1 MSMNTCSLLRQQ
13 IRIVLCLALLALPS
27 ICNAAELKP
36 EDVIARHLDSIGNA
50 EARKRVKSRVVQGT
64 AQYKILVGGAGT
76 LDGKAV
82 MVSEGDK
89 MRLLLKFENNDYKG
103 EQFVSDGNRLE
114 VAATTAQRN
123 RSPLGDYI
131 YTQNTAVHEGLF
143 GGVLSTA
150 WPLLDLDERKPK
162 LSYEGLKTVD
172 GHQAYMLRYKPKKG
186 SDQSIELYFDQE
198 TYRHVLTVY
207 TLTIH
212 PHLGEGTA
220 YQSAGGSNVPVQ
232 MTQTS
237 SLDQLKGST
246 PDNPE
251 PGSSANQS
259 PEQAQARQQDTR
271 YRIEERFSDLK
282 TADGL
287 TMPTHYDIHFSREL
301 QNGAT
306 SVYEWDVKIGDINE
320 NVSLDPKNFQPK

>member
-1 MSMNTCSLLRQQ
+1 MHIDSCSILRQRT
-13 IRIVLCLALLALPS
+13 RIALSLALLALPLL
-27 ICNAAELKP
+27 CNAAELKP
-36 EDVIARHLDSIGNA
+36 EDVVAKHLDSIGNA
-50 EARKRVKSRVVQGT
+50 EARKAIKSRAVQGT

-114 VAATTAQRN
+114 VAATTAQRS

-131 YTQNTAVHEGLF
+131 YSQNTAVHEGLF

-162 LSYEGLKTVD
+162 LSYEGVKTVD

-186 SDQSIELYFDQE
+186 SDQNIDLYFDQE

-207 TLTIH
+207 TLTVH
-212 PHLGEGTA
+212 PHVGQGTS
-220 YQSAGGSNVPVQ
+220 YQSAGGANVPVQ

-237 SLDQLKGST
+237 TADQLKGNAPYDPNLSST
-246 PDNPE
+246 
-251 PGSSANQS
+251 GGVS

-271 YRIEERFSDLK
+271 YRIEEHFSDFK

-287 TMPTHYDIHFSREL
+287 TLPTHYDIHFSREL
-301 QNGAT
+301 QSGAT
-306 SVYEWDVKIGDINE
+306 SVYEWDVKVNDIGA
-320 NVSLDPKNFQPK
+320 NVSLDPRNFQPK